1 MVFVQGHSGR
11 TGECIGASRVSVATF
26 GVREIDVGSG
36 VGERGYGGVDDHT
49 SCGVY
54 CSTGRERGDIS
65 EMRGGVTVHSVIW
78 SR

>member
-36 VGERGYGGVDDHT
+36 VGERGHGGRKTDAQD
-49 SCGVY
+49 
-54 CSTGRERGDIS
+54 
-65 EMRGGVTVHSVIW
+65 RGG
-78 SR
+78 